1 MLRITA
7 LAILLASPAAAQERR
22 VVDYLQDGWEI
33 KAAMEGPPRM
43 VVLQKGGAAVW
54 CEMRDAPTPPVT
66 LKGVPQLFTASCEA
80 VR

>member
-1 MLRITA
+1 MLRIA
-7 LAILLASPAAAQERR
+7 MLAVLLAMPAAAHRR

-43 VVLQKGGAAVW
+43 LVLEKGASAVW
-54 CEMRDAPTPPVT
+54 CEMRQYATPVT
-66 LKGVPQLFTASCEA
+66 IKGVPQVFTASCAA